1 MTHTRQSQSQALDK
15 PKGFTLIELLLALA
29 IFAYAASSV
38 LGLVSTSAK
47 NMSLLEQM
55 TFASWVAENRIAELE
70 VSTQWPPKN
79 NQKGEAEMA
88 GLTWYW
94 RQTVTETAAPQMR
107 SVTISVYEQEGDK
120 NSIFDLETYVV
131 KVEPRSEN

>member
-79 NQKGEAEMA
+79 NQNGEAEMA